1 MAKFRTEIF
10 FYVIDTAIN
19 SVVERFDLLNEL
31 NSLFRFLYDI
41 PTIQKL
47 DDYQLKTC
55 CTALNNALSVG
66 EKCDISPDDLF
77 IELRSLSHQFPLPSE
92 DGKIIDSSPL
102 AALTFIVQNGL
113 SSVYPNTVIALRI
126 LLTLPVSVA
135 QGERSLRRKSVYPNT
150 VIALRILLTLPVSVA
165 QGERSFSKLRLIKT
179 YLRSLMGQEKLDG
192 LAMISIE
199 REIVE
204 NIDLNEAIEEFAQK
218 KSRKVPI

>member
-19 SVVERFDLLNEL
+19 SVVERFDLLNEH

-77 IELRSLSHQFPLPSE
+77 IELRSLSHRFPLPSE

-135 QGERSLRRKSVYPNT
+135 QGERS
-150 VIALRILLTLPVSVA
+150 
-165 QGERSFSKLRLIKT
+165 FSKLKLIKT

>member
-10 FYVIDTAIN
+10 FYVIDTAIY
-19 SVVERFDLLNEL
+19 SVVERFDLLNEH

-77 IELRSLSHQFPLPSE
+77 IELRSLSHRFPLPSE
-92 DGKIIDSSPL
+92 DGKIVDSSPL

-113 SSVYPNTVIALRI
+113 SSVYPNT
-126 LLTLPVSVA
+126 
-135 QGERSLRRKSVYPNT
+135 
-150 VIALRILLTLPVSVA
+150 
-165 QGERSFSKLRLIKT
+165 FSKLKLIKT

>member
-19 SVVERFDLLNEL
+19 SVVERFDLLNEH

-77 IELRSLSHQFPLPSE
+77 IELRSLSHRFPLPSE

-135 QGERSLRRKSVYPNT
+135 QGERS
-150 VIALRILLTLPVSVA
+150 
-165 QGERSFSKLRLIKT
+165 FSKLKLIKT

-204 NIDLNEAIEEFAQK
+204 NIDLNEAIEEFAPK